1 VRGEAQES
9 LHSENMAG
17 RADVGGV
24 GCLQRRAQTE
34 GLREPPRRAWAVG
47 EVDSGG
53 RSAEGEAVEATAD
66 DAAERHGRLQA
77 TGDQRV
83 RQGSRSRRQDG

>member
-1 VRGEAQES
+1 MCRD
-9 LHSENMAG
+9 G
-17 RADVGGV
+17 R
-24 GCLQRRAQTE
+24 RR
-34 GLREPPRRAWAVG
+34 PRQAWAVG
-47 EVDSGG
+47 EGDSGG

-83 RQGSRSRRQDG
+83 RAGAGSRSRRQNG